1 MSDFIKK
8 IGFETNTNQR
18 RLEKLQNNSTEISS
32 IISVIQGISEQTN
45 LLALNASI
53 EAARAGEAGKGF
65 AVVAEEVK
73 KLAEDSKAATEKIGE
88 ILHEIQIDVA
98 ATNEANLE
106 LTDFIK
112 GSHTDVEASVDQI
125 ENLISETKNT
135 ATEIN
140 NLNMQF
146 AILSSNEKDVQ
157 QIFTHL
163 NESIERNAANSEE
176 LLSMIIEVE
185 ETLEKLKQLFEK
197 VHNSTIELEQ
207 VIAY

>member
-1 MSDFIKK
+1 
-8 IGFETNTNQR
+8 
-18 RLEKLQNNSTEISS
+18 
-32 IISVIQGISEQTN
+32 
-45 LLALNASI
+45 
-53 EAARAGEAGKGF
+53 
-65 AVVAEEVK
+65 
-73 KLAEDSKAATEKIGE
+73 
-88 ILHEIQIDVA
+88 
-98 ATNEANLE
+98 
-106 LTDFIK
+106 
-112 GSHTDVEASVDQI
+112 
-125 ENLISETKNT
+125 
-135 ATEIN
+135 
-140 NLNMQF
+140 MQF